1 MKAIFK
7 REFNAYFKTPLG
19 YIFIGLFIAFASIM
33 FFNFNINA
41 NTSIMTN
48 YFTMICY
55 VFIVAVPL
63 LTMKMFSEERKLK
76 TDQLLLTAPVKVKD
90 IVLGKFLSGL
100 ALLAIPV
107 VFTLVFMI
115 VLAKYGH
122 PPVVQSMVG
131 YFGILLY
138 GAMLI
143 SMGMFISTLTNSQ
156 VIAAVFTMTLV
167 AVLSLVGG
175 FTLDFTT
182 VFHGNVLILGKFLNG
197 VISFLDINK
206 RFYDFAKGTLNLV
219 PIVYFLSITAL
230 FVLLTVRVIERRRW
244 R

>member
-7 REFNAYFKTPLG
+7 RELNAYFKTPLG
-19 YIFIGLFIAFASIM
+19 YVFVGLFFAFAALM

-48 YFTMICY
+48 YFVNLGYI
-55 VFIVAVPL
+55 FIVIVPL

-100 ALLAIPV
+100 SVLGISVAI
-107 VFTLVFMI
+107 TLVFLV
-115 VLAKYGH
+115 VLAIYGN
-122 PPVVQSMVG
+122 PPEIQSLVG
-131 YFGILLY
+131 YFGIILY

-143 SMGMFISTLTNSQ
+143 SIGMFISTLTQNQ
-156 VIAAVFTMTLV
+156 VIAAVLTMAIV
-167 AVLSLVGG
+167 GVLTFSGSAN
-175 FTLDFTT
+175 FDFTT
-182 VFHGNVLILGKFLNG
+182 ALGGKLVFLGNFLNG
-197 VISFLDINK
+197 IINFIDVNA
-206 RFYDFAKGTLNLV
+206 RFYDFAQGVLNVV
-219 PIVYFLSITAL
+219 PIVYYLSITAL
-230 FVLLTVRVIERRRW
+230 FILLTVSVIERRRW